1 MKPRLKNGVRI
12 QFKLVTA
19 FSLIGVA
26 FGGNEFI
33 LPHPS
38 IATDK
43 SAIPVS
49 VKELADD
56 TMTGDRLPHQ
66 VADVLL
72 KKVSKATGLSPEALN
87 IVSFKPWD
95 WAYGCYFPTYPYA
108 CDQIII
114 SGWKVTVGSETN
126 HWVFLT
132 DEWGKLVKLDDGQT
146 PASLPSS
153 VTDPVLRQASEM
165 TRLSTSELEIVMFKY
180 AEWAYDD
187 ETSSL
192 SSSENPVTLP
202 GWEITVSDGTNRW
215 VYITDEYG
223 FLVQLFDPKDFIPLP
238 PLPEQGV
245 KPVPIY
251 ERELP
256 PPLPQNQ
263 DIVFREIR
271 QGGIAGETQEIV
283 VFKDGRVMINPQ
295 GDMNKSPDAI
305 VPPKMVL
312 QFQRLLDRT
321 EFAKFKNLSYPS
333 TTGGADFITYT
344 LTSRDSTVQYNDLS
358 YKSLPSDLRT
368 VVDAWQQILSSMIRP
383 R

>member
-1 MKPRLKNGVRI
+1 MKPMQKNGWTTR
-12 QFKLVTA
+12 FKGITA
-19 FSLIGVA
+19 FSLISVVI
-26 FGGNEFI
+26 GGSQFI
-33 LPHPS
+33 FPHRS
-38 IATDK
+38 IATDN
-43 SAIPVS
+43 SAIPVP

-56 TMTGDRLPHQ
+56 INTSDRLPDQ

-72 KKVSKATGLSPEALN
+72 EKVSKATGLSPEALT
-87 IVSFKPWD
+87 IVTFKPWQ
-95 WAYGCYFPTYPYA
+95 WAYGCYFPTYPHA

-132 DEWGKLVKLDDGQT
+132 DEWGQLVKLDDYRT
-146 PASLPSS
+146 PASLPAS
-153 VTDPVLRQASEM
+153 VTDPVLRKASEM

-192 SSSENPVTLP
+192 SSLENPVTIP

-223 FLVQLFDPKDFIPLP
+223 FLVQLFDPKNFIPLP

-245 KPVPIY
+245 KPVPISK
-251 ERELP
+251 RELP
-256 PPLPQNQ
+256 PPLPPNQ

-271 QGGIAGETQEIV
+271 QGGIAGETREIV
-283 VFKDGRVMINPQ
+283 LYGDGRVMIDPQ
-295 GDMNKSPDAI
+295 EDMNNEVDAF
-305 VPPKMVL
+305 VLPPMVL
-312 QFQRLLDRT
+312 QFQRLIELE
-321 EFAKFKNLSYPS
+321 EFAQFKNLSYPS

-344 LTSRDSTVQYNDLS
+344 VTSRDGTVKFNDLS
-358 YKSLPSDLRT
+358 YESLPSDLRT
-368 VVDAWQQILSSMIRP
+368 VVDAWKQILSSLRKP
-383 R
+383 